1 MIRRLYKGQI
11 AVIMMLWMPFLLGAI
26 GLGAD
31 IAVVYYDWVLLQKAA
46 DAAALASA
54 SMLTGDTATTSNS
67 TVISTGTQYAQYNG
81 ITRASDTILVVPAND
96 DKSVDVYLG

>member
-31 IAVVYYDWVLLQKAA
+31 IAVVYYNWVVLQKAA
-46 DAAALASA
+46 DAAALANVDA
-54 SMLTGDTATTSNS
+54 IDGNS
-67 TVISTGTQYAQYNG
+67 
-81 ITRASDTILVVPAND
+81 DPA
-96 DKSVDVYLG
+96 